1 MCEKWSWS
9 FRWRDYL
16 SDLVGSRF
24 AFFGLAAV
32 SAGGPALAFAALPQ
46 TKQQTAVARRR

>member
-1 MCEKWSWS
+1 MAG
-9 FRWRDYL
+9 YL

-32 SAGGPALAFAALPQ
+32 ATGGPALAFAAFPE
-46 TKQQTAVARRR
+46 TKQQTAAAG